1 MIENLSQLVA
11 QELRKRGNKT
21 VKSLFWN
28 SDQGNLSVFAKNHTA
43 DFPKSFNYAPDADL
57 SVEEIAD
64 YVALSCDDLMED
76 LPAQVGDE

>member
-11 QELRKRGNKT
+11 MELRKRGNKS

-28 SDQGNLSVFAKNHTA
+28 SDQGNLSVFARSHTA
-43 DFPKSFNYAPDADL
+43 DVPKGFNYAPDAEL

-64 YVALSCDDLMED
+64 YVAKQCELLNEKK
-76 LPAQVGDE
+76 

>member
-11 QELRKRGNKT
+11 AELRKRGNKS

-64 YVALSCDDLMED
+64 YVAERR
-76 LPAQVGDE
+76 DELNEE